1 MTEQKLR
8 VLIIEDE
15 KSMMDALTLKLT
27 HQGFDVRPAFDGR
40 EGLELADKELFDC
53 ILLDLVMPKVDGFV
67 VLGELQKKKNAP
79 PIIVL
84 TNLSQSEDE
93 TRAKELGAAK
103 FFVKTDISINDIVIE
118 VKKVAMKE

>member
-1 MTEQKLR
+1 MEKKQTR

-15 KSMMDALTLKLT
+15 KSMMDALSLKLS
-27 HQGFDVRPAFDGR
+27 HEGLDVTAAFDGR
-40 EGLELADKELFDC
+40 EGLELADKESFDC

-84 TNLSQSEDE
+84 TNLSQGEDE
-93 TRAKELGAAK
+93 QRAKELGAAK
-103 FFVKTDISINDIVIE
+103 FFVKTDISINDIVAE
-118 VKKVAMKE
+118 VKKVVGG

>member
-1 MTEQKLR
+1 MTQSKPR

-15 KSMMDALTLKLT
+15 KSMMDALHLKLSSE
-27 HQGFDVRPAFDGR
+27 GLDVSSAFDGR
-40 EGLELADKELFDC
+40 EGLELVDREVFDC

-84 TNLSQSEDE
+84 TNLSQGEDE
-93 TRAKELGAAK
+93 QRAKELGAKA
-103 FFVKTDISINDIVIE
+103 FFVKTDISINDIVTE
-118 VKKVAMKE
+118 VKKVVEKK